1 MQGIE
6 QFQSGRLKRARLM
19 YDGLT
24 KAALAEMINVSPST
38 LTKWED
44 GTHFPQNEAIEKLS
58 EALKI
63 PYHWFLRPIPNQG
76 SPLFL
81 NRAKKRLLKAPGD
94 RSNEML
100 LNLSEIYHIAAEWI
114 NFPEV
119 NLIESLSRTEAL
131 LLTHHQI
138 EEIASK
144 LREHWGVG
152 ISPIQDL
159 TKRIEKSGVIVTR
172 FEIGYDDM
180 DGSSAWINDRPF
192 IFIAADK
199 DNYFRSRFDISHE
212 LGHLIMHKNLTQ
224 EDKKVRFDLLEEQ
237 AHYFASCLLFPPNAF
252 IAEANKISI
261 ESLTMLKKRWGISI
275 AAMIYKAESMKM
287 ISSDEGSR
295 LWRSLRYRGYHKCEP
310 YDVETKPEQ
319 PVALKNSI
327 KLMLEQGGFSKSK
340 IIDEFGLKKHLEVLC
355 GLASGYLD
363 EDFGQIISMK
373 SKNTPSSTNATNLH
387 KRQGELI
394 KFSRD

>member
-1 MQGIE
+1 
-6 QFQSGRLKRARLM
+6 
-19 YDGLT
+19 
-24 KAALAEMINVSPST
+24 
-38 LTKWED
+38 
-44 GTHFPQNEAIEKLS
+44 
-58 EALKI
+58 
-63 PYHWFLRPIPNQG
+63 
-76 SPLFL
+76 
-81 NRAKKRLLKAPGD
+81 
-94 RSNEML
+94 
-100 LNLSEIYHIAAEWI
+100 
-114 NFPEV
+114 
-119 NLIESLSRTEAL
+119 LIESLSRTEAL

-261 ESLTMLKKRWGISI
+261 ESLTM
-275 AAMIYKAESMKM
+275 
-287 ISSDEGSR
+287 
-295 LWRSLRYRGYHKCEP
+295 
-310 YDVETKPEQ
+310 
-319 PVALKNSI
+319 
-327 KLMLEQGGFSKSK
+327 
-340 IIDEFGLKKHLEVLC
+340 
-355 GLASGYLD
+355 
-363 EDFGQIISMK
+363 
-373 SKNTPSSTNATNLH
+373 
-387 KRQGELI
+387 
-394 KFSRD
+394 